1 MKTARAYLIFKID
14 GLETRGDDYIT
25 KPFNMQ
31 LLATRIK
38 KLIVLRRNIQ
48 EKFAKNLDLSP
59 IGVDMN
65 TLVEQLLSQIK
76 KLAERY
82 IDD

>member
-48 EKFAKNLDLSP
+48 EKFAKNFDLSP
-59 IGVDMN
+59 IGMDMN